1 MDIPGPVCYGAI
13 LAEDLSDAKVNAQQ
27 SYFGKEQEEGLDHY
41 TIARDGFRQATT
53 EIIEPTGYL
62 QPRSEE

>member
-1 MDIPGPVCYGAI
+1 MDVPGLVSCGPI
-13 LAEDLSDAKVNAQQ
+13 LAEDQSNAKVIARQ
-27 SYFGKEQEEGLDHY
+27 SRIEKQEKGLDHY